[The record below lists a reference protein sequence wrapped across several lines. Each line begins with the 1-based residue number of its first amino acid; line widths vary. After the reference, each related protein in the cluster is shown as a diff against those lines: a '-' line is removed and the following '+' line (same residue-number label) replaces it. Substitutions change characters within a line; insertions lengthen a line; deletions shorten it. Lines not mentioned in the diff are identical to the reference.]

1 MSTLT
6 DPTARYGRFWHA
18 GLAGLWQLALFL
30 RWPHPGPGWIHIDER
45 VFLLNPLKLWSG
57 DLNPHFFIYP
67 TLHIYLTLAL
77 YYAYYL
83 LGGSSRVEDFVVHHF
98 YVDGSGLIEI
108 ARHLNSLLPAATAVV
123 VALAGRRLYGVVA
136 GEAGGIFF
144 PVLPL
149 SVRFAHMPTTDSPAV
164 LWIACALYFSIRI
177 AQTGDIRDSLWAGF
191 FSGWLALPN
200 IRPPLSVFLWP

>member
-1 MSTLT
+1 M
-6 DPTARYGRFWHA
+6 
-18 GLAGLWQLALFL
+18 
-30 RWPHPGPGWIHIDER
+30 
-45 VFLLNPLKLWSG
+45 
-57 DLNPHFFIYP
+57 
-67 TLHIYLTLAL
+67 AL

-83 LGGSSRVEDFVVHHF
+83 LGGSSRIEDFVVHHF
-98 YVDGSGLIEI
+98 FVDGAGLIEI
-108 ARHLNSLLPAATAVV
+108 ARHLNSLLSAATAVV